1 MLWKESSATE
11 IYHPDRQVQGDYVL
25 LESADV
31 YGTGYTRRMEYYPS
45 LDLLKT
51 KNNWQGIQNCMRV
64 TI

>member
-1 MLWKESSATE
+1 
-11 IYHPDRQVQGDYVL
+11 
-25 LESADV
+25 
-31 YGTGYTRRMEYYPS
+31 MEYYPS